1 MAAVVHGF
9 PSTVDAL
16 QFEWAWQHPTRSL
29 AVRGAAAALGA
40 ALLRRGARGKL
51 ALAFAM
57 LALPKW
63 RSMPLQV
70 QFLSTKYAG
79 AAGKT
84 PPPHV
89 AVCVAPVDDLPC
101 YSGGGAASHAEH
113 DNDDDDDNSEED
125 DGDSS
130 SDDREDCVGDSGV
143 QTQLGAG
150 GCGEPLSAVGKADPS
165 AQLLKPRVRA
175 PRPPRAATEP
185 EPDTQGERDTMGGS
199 AGAQPLP
206 AQAPSGA
213 REPLGAGVRQRR
225 RRPQAA
231 PLAAPGADD
240 TLLVAV
246 CGAQTWCHPAVPVE
260 ASSQASPLSL
270 SLHLLQPPSA
280 GTCTWNPPPPPPLLP
295 PPMGA
300 TMTAGR
306 SSDAA
311 ASPCSPPLLRCL
323 DALKVAGLRQ
333 QPASA
338 RGRPERVDLDSPP
351 LSPLSPCSPSIAA
364 PMMPVAHSQN
374 NTRRPLT
381 PSFVSDSG
389 NSGTAWSL
397 FRPLQLGGQVSRA
410 TPMLSGRAVHEALH
424 VTPLKLA
431 AAADWPF
438 PAAPCQLIV
447 LSP

>member
-79 AAGKT
+79 AAGKP

-101 YSGGGAASHAEH
+101 YSGGGAASNVEH
-113 DNDDDDDNSEED
+113 DDDDDGDSEED
-125 DGDSS
+125 DGHSS
-130 SDDREDCVGDSGV
+130 SADREDSVGDSGV
-143 QTQLGAG
+143 QTQLG
-150 GCGEPLSAVGKADPS
+150 ESLTAVGTADPL
-165 AQLLKPRVRA
+165 AQLLRPRVRA

-185 EPDTQGERDTMGGS
+185 EPETQGERDTMGGS
-199 AGAQPLP
+199 AGAQTPP

-225 RRPQAA
+225 RRTQAA

-240 TLLVAV
+240 TLLVAAR
-246 CGAQTWCHPAVPVE
+246 GAQTWCLPAAPVE
-260 ASSQASPLSL
+260 ASSQVSPLSL
-270 SLHLLQPPSA
+270 SFHLLQPPSA
-280 GTCTWNPPPPPPLLP
+280 AACTWNPPPPPPLSP
-295 PPMGA
+295 PPTGA
-300 TMTAGR
+300 AVLAGR
-306 SSDAA
+306 SSAA
-311 ASPCSPPLLRCL
+311 ASTSCSPPLLRCL
-323 DALKVAGLRQ
+323 DALRVARLRQ

-338 RGRPERVDLDSPP
+338 HGRPERVDLDSPP
-351 LSPLSPCSPSIAA
+351 PSPLSPCSHPIAA
-364 PMMPVAHSQN
+364 PMMPVSHSQT

-389 NSGTAWSL
+389 VNGPEWFPL
-397 FRPLQLGGQVSRA
+397 RPVQLGGLGSRA
-410 TPMLSGRAVHEALH
+410 APMLSGRAVHEALH
-424 VTPLKLA
+424 CTPLKLA
-431 AAADWPF
+431 AATDWPF
-438 PAAPCQLIV
+438 RAAPCQLIV